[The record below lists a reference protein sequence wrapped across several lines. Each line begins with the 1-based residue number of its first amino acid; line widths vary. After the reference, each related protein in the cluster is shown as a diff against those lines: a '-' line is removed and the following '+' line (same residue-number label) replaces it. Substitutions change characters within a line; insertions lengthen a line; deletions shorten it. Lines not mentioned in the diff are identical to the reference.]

1 MDVRIVIKEFIQKN
15 FLFSEEDKDLDDS
28 VSFLDNGIVDS
39 TGMLEIV
46 EFVEE
51 EFDISIE
58 DDELVPENLDSIK
71 NLTGFVTRKTGRGRQ
86 GKVRGLGKAPPKRKI
101 DDRHS

>member
-1 MDVRIVIKEFIQKN
+1 MDIRIVIKEFIEKN
-15 FLFSEEDKDLDDS
+15 FLFSEQDKDLDDTA
-28 VSFLDNGIVDS
+28 SFLDNGIVDS

-71 NLTGFVTRKTGRGRQ
+71 RLTSFVTRKMAEVE
-86 GKVRGLGKAPPKRKI
+86 KEKCAV
-101 DDRHS
+101 

>member
-15 FLFSEEDKDLDDS
+15 FLFSEEDKDLGDS

-51 EFDISIE
+51 QFGISIE

-71 NLTGFVTRKTGRGRQ
+71 NLTGFVTRKLAGDNRE
-86 GKVRGLGKAPPKRKI
+86 KCA
-101 DDRHS
+101 D